1 SAFACGRILSAAII
15 DRLGRAIPRQAAALG
30 QRQIFVTISTG
41 VIHVH
46 NSLVAGRRAA
56 VRTAIFQV
64 VVTLV
69 LARLFWLLGSRE
81 AIAATVGGM
90 AATLGSALMAW
101 RAVGGGV
108 AGGGAALMRL
118 LGGMALK
125 WLVVLAALY
134 WALAVAR
141 LPHGPLL

>member
-1 SAFACGRILSAAII
+1 MVGKPSREN
-15 DRLGRAIPRQAAALG
+15 
-30 QRQIFVTISTG
+30 
-41 VIHVH
+41 HVQ

-56 VRTAIFQV
+56 VRTAIMQV

-69 LARLFWLLGSRE
+69 LALLFWLLGPRE
-81 AIAATVGGM
+81 AIAAVVGGT
-90 AATLGSALMAW
+90 AAALGSALMAW

-108 AGGGAALMRL
+108 VGSGAALMRL

-141 LPHGPLL
+141 LPPGPLLVGLGAALVVPILNLKKQL

>member
-1 SAFACGRILSAAII
+1 M
-15 DRLGRAIPRQAAALG
+15 Q
-30 QRQIFVTISTG
+30 
-41 VIHVH
+41 

-56 VRTAIFQV
+56 IRTAITQV

-69 LARLFWLLGSRE
+69 LALMFWLLGSRE
-81 AIAATVGGM
+81 AIAAAVGGA

-108 AGGGAALMRL
+108 ASGGAALMRL

-125 WLVVLAALY
+125 WLVVMAALY

-141 LPHGPLL
+141 LPPGPLLIGLGAALVVPILNLKKQR